1 MKATR
6 HDEQRHQVVEAAAA
20 VIRQFGF
27 QKTTMND
34 IARALRMG
42 KSSLYHYFQNK
53 EEIFV
58 EVLKTDLDG
67 LRAEF
72 MDAIESERTAEG
84 KLRAYVLK
92 RTELLARTTRE
103 HMELLEATT
112 ERYELLLKIHEIYDK
127 DEIRII
133 SSILEAGVKAG
144 EFRVEDVKE
153 TSAALVTAFRAFEY
167 PFFAAARP
175 EKVMSSLLDILFRG
189 IVRR

>member
-34 IARALRMG
+34 IAKALRMG
-42 KSSLYHYFQNK
+42 KSSLYHYFPNK
-53 EEIFV
+53 ELIFV
-58 EVLKTDLDG
+58 EVLKNDLDG

-72 MDAIESERTAEG
+72 LGAIESERTAEG

-92 RTELLARTTRE
+92 RTELLARKMRE
-103 HMELLEATT
+103 HMELLEATA

-127 DEIRII
+127 EEIRII
-133 SSILEAGVKAG
+133 SSILEAGVQAG
-144 EFRVEDVKE
+144 QFALDDVKE
-153 TSAALVTAFRAFEY
+153 TAAALVTAFRAFEY
-167 PFFAAARP
+167 PVLPASRS
-175 EKVMSSLLDILFRG
+175 EKVLSSLLDILFRG
-189 IVRR
+189 ILRR